1 MKNKLSTA
9 LAILLTGLFLAAGT
23 FAQETGTTT
32 DEKTAGTV
40 RIGLAGV
47 KTGAI
52 GEGVN
57 AAQLAGAIQNALP
70 QYLKGTK
77 VEIVPLEARLPTA
90 LDAEAVEKEC
100 NYVLYATISHKKGGG
115 GFGMFK
121 KIAPVLGNVIPMAGM
136 AGIAGSVA
144 GTVASTAINS
154 AATANVRAKDELTLD
169 ISLKNGET
177 VALTKQFKA
186 KAKSAGE
193 DVISLLVEQA
203 AAAIVD
209 AVGK

>member
-1 MKNKLSTA
+1 MKNKLSLA
-9 LAILLTGLFLAAGT
+9 LAILLTGLFLAVGT

-52 GEGVN
+52 GGGVN
-57 AAQLAGAIQNALP
+57 AAELAVAIQNALP

-77 VEIVPLEARLPTA
+77 VEIVALEAKLPTA
-90 LDAEAVEKEC
+90 LDAEAGEKEC

-121 KIAPVLGNVIPMAGM
+121 KIAPVLGNEIPMAAM
-136 AGIAGSVA
+136 AGIAGPVA

-154 AATANVRAKDELTLD
+154 AANKSFSHKFANGSRCRQTPT
-169 ISLKNGET
+169 SRLKIRLPKKHKRRRVCC
-177 VALTKQFKA
+177 VAFLC
-186 KAKSAGE
+186 SG
-193 DVISLLVEQA
+193 
-203 AAAIVD
+203 
-209 AVGK
+209 G